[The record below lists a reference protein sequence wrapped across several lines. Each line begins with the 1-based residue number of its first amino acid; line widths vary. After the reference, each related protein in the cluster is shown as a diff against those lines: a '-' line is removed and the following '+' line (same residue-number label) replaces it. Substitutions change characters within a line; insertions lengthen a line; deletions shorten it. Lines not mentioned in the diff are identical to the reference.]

1 MRVRLNHHRWPRLAA
16 VPVTS
21 VIQVA
26 IANPGIVDAKEQS
39 AMFVRLLNHMEAM
52 PELDDLGVARL
63 AIPRDAALEAC
74 TKVEAF
80 AVVRVLVTLITY
92 EPATVRAVEA
102 LTFFADIIGDLMAG
116 LPTHTKDLNE
126 AVDQFVRG
134 IIGGKLS
141 ASMYGRPTLARRTAQ
156 PWRACVWGG
165 RWRADH
171 LAGAGAAA
179 VGGARHA
186 KFLTGRDLS
195 WRMGRM
201 MGREHHHEIIANL
214 RRSALAANF
223 GQGTVSRC

>member
-1 MRVRLNHHRWPRLAA
+1 MSVELIYHPWSRLTVVR
-16 VPVTS
+16 VTS

-39 AMFVRLLNHMEAM
+39 AMFVQLLNHMEAM

-63 AIPRDAALEAC
+63 AIPRDPSLEAC
-74 TKVEAF
+74 AKVEAF
-80 AVVRVLVTLITY
+80 AVVRVMVTLITY

-141 ASMYGRPTLARRTAQ
+141 ASMYDRSTL
-156 PWRACVWGG
+156 
-165 RWRADH
+165 H
-171 LAGAGAAA
+171 GA
-179 VGGARHA
+179 
-186 KFLTGRDLS
+186 
-195 WRMGRM
+195 
-201 MGREHHHEIIANL
+201 
-214 RRSALAANF
+214 
-223 GQGTVSRC
+223 